1 MSEVTD
7 QNPTLTTPARP
18 KKRASLAGDVSSQ
31 LAVQLLMRL
40 VTGVTAIFFYR
51 HISPADLGLL
61 STALAFA
68 GFANYFTD
76 MGFNPVLVREAA
88 AADFER
94 RRRLVWTS
102 IRSRLMLTAL
112 VTTIAF
118 VAVGFISRDPQ
129 LVFLVRVLLILTA
142 VSAMVINWVEGAM
155 QGTEHVALAGYL
167 RLAHATAQSLAT
179 LAVVVV
185 GGGLTQYVIFQGV
198 ANWAIVLVS
207 LGWIVRQFPYTAH
220 GDRSVLNGIGAFSAA
235 GIYITFA
242 GQLLPYGVIEQ
253 LNLLSK
259 TLVGEYRAGAT
270 LPIMLYAIPGGIAAG
285 MYTRMCRA
293 WQEDKDEHSRLVLRA
308 QGIGGVLAG
317 LAAVGLSVGAPSV
330 IGILFGG
337 KYGEATIFTLSVMAL
352 VPLVQALSLPLGDA
366 MGSSSQFGVRTWLL
380 LVYVLCG
387 IALYA
392 VLPRYWGVHG
402 TALCSL
408 GIETILLGLYFSFTR
423 PHLRARAARNIGVQL
438 ILALMSI
445 ALGVL
450 IRGPLEGVVGVI
462 PGGLIAATIAI
473 AVYAGLIVWL
483 NREARDLALG
493 AIRKVAR

>member
-1 MSEVTD
+1 MSEATE
-7 QNPTLTTPARP
+7 QTPTLTAPSP

-94 RRRLVWTS
+94 RRKLVWTS
-102 IRSRLMLTAL
+102 IRSRLTLTAI
-112 VTTIAF
+112 VTTISF

-142 VSAMVINWVEGAM
+142 LSAMVINWVEGAM

-167 RLAHATAQSLAT
+167 RLGHATAQSLAT
-179 LAVVVV
+179 LAVVVFN
-185 GGGLTQYVIFQGV
+185 GGLTQYVIFQGV

-207 LGWIVRQFPYTAH
+207 LAWILRQFPYTSN
-220 GDRSVLNGIGAFSAA
+220 GDRAVLNGIGAFSAA

-259 TLVGEYRAGAT
+259 SLVGEYRAGAT

-293 WQEDKDEHSRLVLRA
+293 WQEDHDEHTRLILRA
-308 QGIGGVLAG
+308 QQLGGVLAG
-317 LAAVGLSVGAPSV
+317 LAAVGFSVGAASV
-330 IGILFGG
+330 ISILFGG
-337 KYGEATIFTLSVMAL
+337 KYGEPTIFTLSVMAL
-352 VPLVQALSLPLGDA
+352 VPLIQALSLPLGDA
-366 MGSSSQFGVRTWLL
+366 MGSSSQFGTRTWLL
-380 LVYVLCG
+380 LAYVLCG
-387 IALYA
+387 IALCA

-408 GIETILLGLYFSFTR
+408 AIETILLGLYFAFTR
-423 PHLRARAARNIGVQL
+423 ADLRVQAARTIGVQL
-438 ILALMSI
+438 ILALLSI
-445 ALGVL
+445 GVGLL
-450 IRGPLEGVVGVI
+450 IRAPLENAVGVVL
-462 PGGLIAATIAI
+462 GGLIAAGI
-473 AVYAGLIVWL
+473 AVVVYGAAILTL
-483 NREARDLALG
+483 NPEARDLARVVV
-493 AIRKVAR
+493 RKVAR

>member
-7 QNPTLTTPARP
+7 QSTPLTTPSSP

-94 RRRLVWTS
+94 RRKLVWTS
-102 IRSRLMLTAL
+102 IRSRLVLTAL
-112 VTTIAF
+112 VTSIAF
-118 VAVGFISRDPQ
+118 VAVGLISRDPQ

-142 VSAMVINWVEGAM
+142 LSAMVINWVEGAM

-167 RLAHATAQSLAT
+167 RLTHASAQSLAT

-207 LGWIVRQFPYTAH
+207 LVWILRQFPYTSH

-235 GIYITFA
+235 GVYITFA

-293 WQEDKDEHSRLVLRA
+293 WQEDHLEHTRLVLRA
-308 QGIGGVLAG
+308 QQLGGVLAG
-317 LAAVGLSVGAPSV
+317 LAAVGFSVGAPSV

-337 KYGEATIFTLSVMAL
+337 KYGETTIFTLSVMAL

-366 MGSSSQFGVRTWLL
+366 MGSSSQFGTRTWLL
-380 LVYVLCG
+380 LVYVLFG
-387 IALYA
+387 IALCA
-392 VLPRYWGVHG
+392 VLPRFWGVHG
-402 TALCSL
+402 TALCSI
-408 GIETILLGLYFSFTR
+408 GIETILLGLYFAFTR
-423 PHLRARAARNIGVQL
+423 ADLRVQAARTIGVQL
-438 ILALMSI
+438 ALALSSI
-445 ALGVL
+445 VVGMIVRA
-450 IRGPLEGVVGVI
+450 PLETAVGVI
-462 PGGLIAATIAI
+462 PGGLIAAVVAALVYSASII
-473 AVYAGLIVWL
+473 AVNQEV
-483 NREARDLALG
+483 RDLARGLV
-493 AIRKVAR
+493 RKVAR